1 MPTGHREVET
11 KYDVADDS
19 ALPTVADLPD
29 VARVEGPHTF
39 LLEAH
44 YFDTDDLALAG
55 RGITLRRRTG
65 GEDEGWHLKLPV
77 SGAREEIHAAL
88 GRSTRTPPLA
98 LRRVVQGVARD
109 RPLAPV
115 ATVVTERTM
124 ASLVDADESV
134 LVEICDDRVVATRT
148 GAVGDEEHSWREWE
162 VEVHAARPRLL
173 KALRTRLRKQG
184 AHVATGSSKFGRLMQ
199 IDADAP
205 SHDHPGVPTRTT
217 EHELLARHIASL
229 TDDLHR
235 LDPLAR
241 ADLPDALHQLRL
253 VFRRL
258 RAALTAFEASFD
270 TTVTDP
276 IRDELR
282 WIGDILGRPRDLEV
296 LQSQLGAVVLSQPTR
311 LVRGRPGPWIDRR
324 LRAAR
329 RSAHKQVLEA
339 MATER
344 YFSLV
349 DSLDSWQAGP
359 PWSARRDRRA
369 SKGLPKVLHHEWKR
383 VERAVAKADAADD
396 TERPE
401 LLHQVRI
408 AAKRARYAAEVLRP
422 VLGTEARD
430 IAKAAKKIQNSL
442 GAHHDTLVAVDQV
455 FLLAD
460 AARDEGRDTFTFGVL
475 AIRLEAALAEHEG
488 TFRRTWKR
496 VRP

>member
-1 MPTGHREVET
+1 MPAGHREVET
-11 KYDVADDS
+11 KYDVADDV
-19 ALPTVADLPD
+19 ALPEVADLPG
-29 VARVEGPHTF
+29 VERVEGPHTF
-39 LLEAH
+39 LLEAR
-44 YFDTDDLALAG
+44 YFDTDDLALAR
-55 RGITLRRRTG
+55 RGITLRRRAG

-77 SGAREEIHAAL
+77 SGARQEIQAAL

-98 LRRVVQGVARD
+98 LRRVVQGVVRD

-124 ASLVDADESV
+124 ASLMDADESV
-134 LVEICDDRVVATRT
+134 LAEICDDRVVATRT
-148 GAVGDEEHSWREWE
+148 GPDGDEEHSWREWE

-184 AHVATGSSKFGRLMQ
+184 AHVSTATSKFGRLMQ
-199 IDADAP
+199 IDAEAP
-205 SHDHPGVPTRTT
+205 SHDRRSVPSRAT
-217 EHELLARHIASL
+217 EHELLTGYVASL
-229 TDDLHR
+229 TVDLHR

-241 ADLPDALHQLRL
+241 ADLPDAVHQLRL

-258 RAALTAFEASFD
+258 RAALTTFDASFD
-270 TTVTDP
+270 TTVTGP
-276 IRDELR
+276 VREELR

-296 LQSQLGAVVLSQPTR
+296 LQSRLSALVLAQPPR
-311 LVRGRPGPWIDRR
+311 LVRGRPGPWIDGR
-324 LRAAR
+324 LRPAR

-349 DSLDSWQAGP
+349 DTLDSWQAGP

-369 SKGLPKVLHHEWKR
+369 RQGLPKVLRHEWER
-383 VERAVAKADAADD
+383 VERAVAKADTADD

-401 LLHQVRI
+401 LLHQVRN
-408 AAKRARYAAEVLRP
+408 AAKRARYTAEVLRP

-430 IAKAAKKIQNSL
+430 IAKAAKRIQPSL

-455 FLLAD
+455 LLLAD
-460 AARDEGRDTFTFGVL
+460 AARDDGRDTFTYGVL
-475 AIRLEAALAEHEG
+475 TTRLEAALAEHEG
-488 TFRRTWKR
+488 TFRRTWKK
-496 VRP
+496 VRR

>member
-11 KYDVADDS
+11 KYDVADDV
-19 ALPTVADLPD
+19 ALPDIADLPD

-39 LLEAH
+39 LLEAR
-44 YFDTDDLALAG
+44 YFDTEDLALAR

-77 SGAREEIHAAL
+77 SGARQEIQAAL

-98 LRRVVQGVARD
+98 LRRVVQGVVRNRA
-109 RPLAPV
+109 LAPV

-124 ASLVDADESV
+124 ASLMEADESV
-134 LVEICDDRVVATRT
+134 LAEICDDRVVATRT
-148 GAVGDEEHSWREWE
+148 GPDGDEEHSWREWE

-184 AHVATGSSKFGRLMQ
+184 AHEATASSKLGRLMQ
-199 IDADAP
+199 IDAEAP
-205 SHDHPGVPTRTT
+205 SSDRPSVPARAT
-217 EHELLARHIASL
+217 EHELLTRHLASL
-229 TDDLHR
+229 TADLHR

-241 ADLPDALHQLRL
+241 ADLPDALYQLRL

-258 RAALTAFEASFD
+258 RAALTSFDASFD

-276 IRDELR
+276 LRDELR

-296 LQSQLGAVVLSQPTR
+296 LQSRLSALVLTQPQR
-311 LVRGRPGPWIDRR
+311 MVRGRPGPWIDGR
-324 LRAAR
+324 LRTAR

-349 DSLDSWQAGP
+349 DTLDSWQVGP
-359 PWSARRDRRA
+359 PWSAGRDRRA
-369 SKGLPKVLHHEWKR
+369 SKGFPKVLHHEWKR
-383 VERAVAKADAADD
+383 VERAVAKADKADA

-401 LLHQVRI
+401 RLHQVRN

-430 IAKAAKKIQNSL
+430 VAKAAKKVQNSL

-455 FLLAD
+455 LVLAD
-460 AARDEGRDTFTFGVL
+460 AARDDGRDTFTFGVL
-475 AIRLEAALAEHEG
+475 TTRLEAALAEHDG
-488 TFRRTWKR
+488 TFRRTWKKMR
-496 VRP
+496 

>member
-11 KYDVADDS
+11 KYDVVDDS
-19 ALPTVADLPD
+19 ALPKVADLPD

-44 YFDTDDLALAG
+44 YFDTDDLALAR

-109 RPLAPV
+109 RPLTPV

-124 ASLVDADESV
+124 ASLMDADESV
-134 LVEICDDRVVATRT
+134 LAEICDDRVVATRT
-148 GAVGDEEHSWREWE
+148 GTDGDEEHSWREWE

-199 IDADAP
+199 SDADAR
-205 SHDHPGVPTRTT
+205 SHDHPSVPTRAT
-217 EHELLARHIASL
+217 EHELLTRHVASL
-229 TDDLHR
+229 TADLHR

-253 VFRRL
+253 AFRRL
-258 RAALTAFEASFD
+258 RAALTTFAASFD

-296 LQSQLGAVVLSQPTR
+296 LQSQLGAVVLTQPPR
-311 LVRGRPGPWIDRR
+311 LVRGRPGRWIDSR
-324 LRAAR
+324 LRTAR

-349 DSLDSWQAGP
+349 DTLDAWQAGP

-369 SKGLPKVLHHEWKR
+369 SKGLPKVLHQEWKR

-422 VLGTEARD
+422 VLGTEASD
-430 IAKAAKKIQNSL
+430 IAKAATKIQKSL

-460 AARDEGRDTFTFGVL
+460 AARDDGRDTFTFGVL
-475 AIRLEAALAEHEG
+475 ATRLEAALAEHEG